1 MKTKKIVALLLCL
14 SLCCCLIPAFSEE
27 AVLTGKVAEIN
38 KYGHAMLDITTEAM
52 ENAGIVLGD
61 IVTVTV
67 NDFEGDM
74 PYLNGYYVDRD
85 ETLVL
90 ASPGHADISLRINYG
105 NFSEAMGVAAGD
117 AVTITLKEKA
127 GALTLQEINN
137 LVYSDAREDY
147 ASDEIFANFRAAI
160 DGKLYRSASPIDNQH
175 NRAATSNKL
184 NQAAGVKS
192 VMNMSDTV
200 EEAQA
205 LLVAEDFDSPYY
217 KALYEEGN
225 VIALGM
231 SIDFLSDAFADGIV
245 KGFTFLSEHET
256 PYLVHCV
263 EGKDRT
269 GYAVMLLEMLAGFD
283 TDAIITDYMTT
294 YVNYY
299 GIEVDSEKYD
309 MIAKNNIKEMMR
321 TVAGLEKG
329 ADLDGIDW
337 QAAAEQYLLSLGM
350 DAEALSALKAKLL

>member
-1 MKTKKIVALLLCL
+1 MKKTIALLLCL
-14 SLCCCLIPAFSEE
+14 SLFCCLIPAFCESVE
-27 AVLTGKVAEIN
+27 LTGKVAKIN
-38 KYGHAMLDITTEAM
+38 KYGHAMLDITIEAM

-61 IVTVTV
+61 VVTVKV
-67 NDFEGDM
+67 NGFEGDM

-90 ASPGHADISLRINYG
+90 ASPGHSDISVCFNYG
-105 NFSEAMGVAAGD
+105 NFSEATGAAVGD
-117 AVTITLKEKA
+117 PVTITLKEKA

-137 LVYSDAREDY
+137 LVYSDARDDY

-175 NRAATSNKL
+175 NRAATSNRL
-184 NQAAGVKS
+184 NEAAGVKS
-192 VMNMSDTV
+192 VMNMSDTE

-205 LLVAEDFDSPYY
+205 LLAVEDFDSPYY

-225 VIALGM
+225 VVALGM
-231 SIDFLSDAFADGIV
+231 SIDFISDAFANGIV

-283 TDAIITDYMTT
+283 TDAIIADYMTT

-299 GIEVDSEKYD
+299 GIEVGSEKYD
-309 MIAKNNIKEMMR
+309 MLAEKNIKEMMR

-329 ADLDGIDW
+329 ADLEGIDW
-337 QAAAEQYLLSLGM
+337 QAAGEQYLLSIGM
-350 DAEALSALKAKLL
+350 DAEAVSRLKANLL

>member
-1 MKTKKIVALLLCL
+1 MKKIAALLLCL
-14 SLCCCLIPAFSEE
+14 SLFCGLIPAFSE
-27 AVLTGKVAEIN
+27 AAGLTGKVAEIN
-38 KYGHAMLDITTEAM
+38 KYGLAMLDITTEAM
-52 ENAGIVLGD
+52 ESAGIALGD

-67 NDFEGDM
+67 NDFKGDM

-85 ETLVL
+85 EMLVL
-90 ASPGHADISLRINYG
+90 ASPGYSDLSLCINYG
-105 NFSEAMGVAAGD
+105 NFSETMGAAVGD
-117 AVTITLKEKA
+117 PVTITLKEKA

-160 DGKLYRSASPIDNQH
+160 DGRLYRSASPIDNQH
-175 NRAATSNKL
+175 NRAATANEL

-192 VMNMSDTV
+192 VMNMSDTE
-200 EEAQA
+200 EEALEQLA
-205 LLVAEDFDSPYY
+205 AEDFDSPYY
-217 KALYEEGN
+217 KALYEGGN
-225 VIALGM
+225 VVALGM
-231 SIDFLSDAFADGIV
+231 SIDFLSDAFAQGIV

-283 TDAIITDYMTT
+283 TDAIIADYMTT

-309 MIAKNNIKEMMR
+309 MLAEKNIKEMMR
-321 TVAGLEKG
+321 TVAGLEKD
-329 ADLDGIDW
+329 AELEGIDW
-337 QAAAEQYLLSLGM
+337 QAAGEQYLLSLGM
-350 DAEALSALKAKLL
+350 DAEALSRLKGNLL